1 MREISKSEYIESEL
15 RDLAEKLELEV
26 VEINHLT
33 QKKNEQRIVLLC
45 IFKKKGTESE

>member
-1 MREISKSEYIESEL
+1 MSEISKSEYIESEL

-33 QKKNEQRIVLLC
+33 QKKHKQRIVLLC
-45 IFKKKGTESE
+45 IFKNIGTDEP